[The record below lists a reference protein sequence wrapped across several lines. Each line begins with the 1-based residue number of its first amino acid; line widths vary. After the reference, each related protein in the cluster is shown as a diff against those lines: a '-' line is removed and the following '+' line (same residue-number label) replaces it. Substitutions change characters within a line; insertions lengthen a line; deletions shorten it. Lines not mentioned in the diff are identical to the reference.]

1 MVMVGVAP
9 PRVRSVPEW
18 SYSRGAEAV
27 ELAARGGL
35 VLDMHQSDVIEAM
48 LGYREDDR
56 FAARE
61 VAVVEPR
68 QNGKGGILEA
78 RELYGVE
85 VLGEEL
91 LIHSAHEY
99 ATALEAFYRMT
110 GLVEEAGLR
119 VRKVRNAHGE
129 QGIDFANGSRLRYR
143 TRTRGGGRGFS
154 CDFLALDEAMFL
166 PEFAFGALTPTQS
179 ARGNPQI
186 AYTGSAVDQEVHEHG
201 VVLARVRERGLAG
214 TDPALAYFEWSLDYD
229 HPDEVPVEVAEDE
242 EAQASANPAFGVRIR
257 PESVAFE
264 QRAMSARTFA
274 VERLGVGDWPA
285 TTVGGGSDIT
295 VEQWAAL
302 QDTESRLRDPACLA
316 FDVTPDRG
324 WSSISAAGFRPDGA
338 FHVELVD
345 RQPGTGWVVD
355 RIVAL
360 CAAHKPV
367 AVLCDGRSPA
377 ASLVHKLEAAG
388 IAVRVLDS
396 TEHARA
402 CGLIVDV
409 VKQGQLRH
417 LGQAELTAAVKG
429 AAKRALGDA
438 WAWARRVSRV
448 DIAPLVSVTL
458 ALWGASSEVPAPS
471 YAAGGLQ

>member
-1 MVMVGVAP
+1 
-9 PRVRSVPEW
+9 VPEYA
-18 SYSRGAEAV
+18 YSRGGEAV

-35 VLDMHQSDVIEAM
+35 VLDEHQTDVIEAL

-56 FAARE
+56 FACRE
-61 VAVVEPR
+61 GAVVEPR

-85 VLGEEL
+85 VLEEEL

-110 GLVEEAGLR
+110 VLVEEAGLR

-129 QGIDFANGSRLRYR
+129 QGIDFMNGSRLRYR

-186 AYTGSAVDQEVHEHG
+186 VYTGSAVDQEVHEHG

-214 TDPALAYFEWSLDYD
+214 TDPALAYFEWSLDYG
-229 HPDEVPVEVAEDE
+229 HPDEVPAEVAEDE
-242 EAQASANPAFGVRIR
+242 SAWAAANPAFGVRIR
-257 PESVAFE
+257 SESVAFE
-264 QRAMSARTFA
+264 QRAMSERTFA

-285 TTVGGGSDIT
+285 TDGGGGSDIT
-295 VEQWAAL
+295 AEEWAAL
-302 QDTESRLRDPACLA
+302 ADPESRLLDPVCLA
-316 FDVTPDRG
+316 FDVTPARAS
-324 WSSISAAGFRPDGA
+324 SSISAAGLRSDGQ
-338 FHVELVD
+338 FHVELVE
-345 RQPGTGWVVD
+345 RKPGTDWVVD
-355 RIVAL
+355 RVVEL
-360 CAAHKPV
+360 CAAHSPV
-367 AVLCDGRSPA
+367 AVLCESRSPA

-388 IAVRVLDS
+388 VAVRVVDS
-396 TEHARA
+396 AEHAKA

-409 VKQGQLRH
+409 VKQARLRH
-417 LGQAELTAAVKG
+417 LGQPELTSAVKG

-458 ALWGASSEVPAPS
+458 ALWGASSQVPRPV
-471 YAAGGLQ
+471 YAAGGLT